1 DLLAYYLVTR
11 VPSIDRIFINQ
22 PMTIGRK
29 SVRERLKPD
38 LVICKPS
45 EVCALVDVKM
55 DLGYQRDDFGP
66 SLRKKNR
73 LMTRLRGQKFRLLA
87 RKGNGRDPIT
97 LRLSPRAKYLSVV
110 ISDRNIAPAHFNEI
124 EKSAASLGAT
134 ALYVLTRDCHPN
146 EYGFSKKQ
154 IMKKI
159 EICHNA
165 FRGIE
170 REIRQA
176 IA

>member
-1 DLLAYYLVTR
+1 
-11 VPSIDRIFINQ
+11 
-22 PMTIGRK
+22 M
-29 SVRERLKPD
+29 RERLKPD

-124 EKSAASLGAT
+124 EKSAASLGNWP
-134 ALYVLTRDCHPN
+134 VLLPPSVTTLITCRLLVPN
-146 EYGFSKKQ
+146 LPELVISAAQFL
-154 IMKKI
+154 
-159 EICHNA
+159 
-165 FRGIE
+165 
-170 REIRQA
+170 
-176 IA
+176 IASPMAVR